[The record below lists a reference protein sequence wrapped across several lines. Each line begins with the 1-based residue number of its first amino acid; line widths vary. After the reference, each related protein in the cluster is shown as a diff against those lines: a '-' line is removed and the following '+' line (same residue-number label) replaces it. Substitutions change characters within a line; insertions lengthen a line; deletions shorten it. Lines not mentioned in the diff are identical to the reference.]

1 MCSGDSVDGRVT
13 DRDSSLSLANVN
25 IYTVG
30 REWIASAV
38 SGSDGRFTISGVC
51 VAGLKLKARK
61 GGYESVLLEYIVTS
75 GSSVNVVML
84 KLGTSKENRGFSRR
98 HLAMK
103 RCCDAQT
110 GKSVFLPVTFLY
122 KLYKNHCLDYNYKP
136 RLSESPQYR
145 TRQEFI

>member
-1 MCSGDSVDGRVT
+1 MT
-13 DRDSSLSLANVN
+13 DRDASLSLANVN

-51 VAGLKLKARK
+51 VDGLKLTARK

-98 HLAMK
+98 HTAIKSCCNALNLANNM
-103 RCCDAQT
+103 CFFQLICIWPLYFNQLDA
-110 GKSVFLPVTFLY
+110 KSKDMCRHEISCIGSTA
-122 KLYKNHCLDYNYKP
+122 
-136 RLSESPQYR
+136 
-145 TRQEFI
+145 